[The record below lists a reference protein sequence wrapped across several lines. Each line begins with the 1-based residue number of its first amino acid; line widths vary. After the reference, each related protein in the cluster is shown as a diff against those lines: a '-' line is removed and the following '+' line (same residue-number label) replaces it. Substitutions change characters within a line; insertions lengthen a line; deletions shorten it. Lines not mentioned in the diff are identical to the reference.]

1 MTPEFGKFHNKYF
14 FPLILEIFTW
24 AQLFLH
30 KCHLWQTQRLTQSI
44 LVWKHLIFIL
54 DFMRSMEESQL
65 EVFQIREN
73 EKSHMC
79 LRKGKR
85 LIPNE
90 VHCLRFQIF
99 PIHPIFLT
107 LTSFL
112 MLHLLHHFTEG
123 IKTKRIK
130 ENVFFLSYITLITDR
145 GGSEAAAKTTN
156 T

>member
-1 MTPEFGKFHNKYF
+1 MPFVTNSMSDTKYF
-14 FPLILEIFTW
+14 SLETPYLYLGFY
-24 AQLFLH
+24 
-30 KCHLWQTQRLTQSI
+30 
-44 LVWKHLIFIL
+44 
-54 DFMRSMEESQL
+54 ESTGRIP
-65 EVFQIREN
+65 VGSFQIREN

-90 VHCLRFQIF
+90 VHCLRFQVF

-112 MLHLLHHFTEG
+112 MLHHFTEG

-130 ENVFFLSYITLITDR
+130 ENVFFFIYNSDNGQGRI
-145 GGSEAAAKTTN
+145 
-156 T
+156 